1 MKKRILSALL
11 ALTMSMTA
19 FAAVPVTASAAEIK
33 PDAPVFANTV
43 GTTTAAPQPITTT
56 TTTNDPQIKGN
67 SIYFNK
73 NAEIVWTFTNDMYSD
88 NYEGENYVFTP
99 QKNGNYFVVVSG
111 MADEGVKTGYN
122 VRNDNGKVSIEKTG
136 EYQYKRDD
144 EHPEQVKSY
153 KAKIFSAANDIIS
166 ADYYFWH
173 VNSIEIPEELPLVS
187 LVINST
193 APESTVTTP
202 SKVSFTCDKLN
213 TAKNSETP
221 LYTYALTRY
230 YFPYSDEMSMPDDNY
245 YPDCTVEFILN
256 ENTNH
261 TVYSIDYKNNDL
273 VPDSLK
279 ISDHVIGDANCDG
292 ILNMSDAVLIMQSIA
307 NPAKYGVKGSDNS
320 HITEQG
326 MKNADITGNNDGVT
340 NADALAVQK
349 KLLNINDDDNA
360 TVIYLPITPVEG
372 YMGTYPVT
380 SHVVTTTT
388 TTAPLS
394 EQERKLAELEKKE
407 RSQGRMPRERQII
420 LGNLPADAPR
430 LSYEEAKQ
438 IADNSA
444 SRNEL
449 AAEIRKRYPYPDN
462 LGMETDN
469 EYYWLDDEG
478 KELILLSEYF
488 WTNVYYCN
496 SEKNIFKPIMSIAE
510 QKMMKEI
517 KAEEEKL
524 GVYLV
529 RERQKAAGQIHPKR
543 QHLSLEKIKGFAADS
558 KDFAEFWKKLDFA
571 DYPDTWDGNGKPVL
585 TYELEADNGCVI
597 VSLSGAYA
605 EYVNGDKSESIIK
618 DKGTLTAE
626 TIEKKL
632 VTLRDIVEMTE

>member
-1 MKKRILSALL
+1 MKKRFLSALL

-19 FAAVPVTASAAEIK
+19 FAAVPVTASAAALDFSSKISSPFEDFQKLPENETKDVSVTKNTQPDDITINDNNITTKLKKFISENDLPAEVVLWSEYADHKPDFPSDEIK
-33 PDAPVFANTV
+33 HITV
-43 GTTTAAPQPITTT
+43 QYLQSATTT
-56 TTTNDPQIKGN
+56 TTTAEPIK
-67 SIYFNK
+67 
-73 NAEIVWTFTNDMYSD
+73 
-88 NYEGENYVFTP
+88 
-99 QKNGNYFVVVSG
+99 
-111 MADEGVKTGYN
+111 
-122 VRNDNGKVSIEKTG
+122 
-136 EYQYKRDD
+136 
-144 EHPEQVKSY
+144 
-153 KAKIFSAANDIIS
+153 
-166 ADYYFWH
+166 
-173 VNSIEIPEELPLVS
+173 
-187 LVINST
+187 
-193 APESTVTTP
+193 
-202 SKVSFTCDKLN
+202 
-213 TAKNSETP
+213 
-221 LYTYALTRY
+221 
-230 YFPYSDEMSMPDDNY
+230 
-245 YPDCTVEFILN
+245 
-256 ENTNH
+256 
-261 TVYSIDYKNNDL
+261 
-273 VPDSLK
+273 
-279 ISDHVIGDANCDG
+279 GDANCDSSV
-292 ILNMSDAVLIMQSIA
+292 NMADAVLIMQSIA

-349 KLLNINDDDNA
+349 KLLNINDDADT

-372 YMGTYPVT
+372 YTGTYPVT

-420 LGNLPADAPR
+420 LGNIPADAPR

-462 LGMETDN
+462 LGMETDD

-571 DYPDTWDGNGKPVL
+571 DYPDTWDGNDKPVL